1 MHKKIRADIT
11 MSTEENQFGKFLK
24 AQRKLQN
31 ITLVQLSE
39 GLLSVSMLS
48 KIERGERVCG
58 KVLQDRLLNR
68 LGESSCEYETYVVR
82 KDYRRWKLQDTI
94 LDMIDF
100 GCIKRIEQLLEEYK
114 EIYAEDNKITKQF
127 ALIAQV
133 NLMEL
138 KGENAEDCFLV
149 LQEALKLT
157 IPIGEKKEISD
168 FILSI
173 DELNLILEYVTYQKQ
188 IDLKERYLEILRY
201 LETRNFDKES
211 RIKLYP
217 KIVYYLC
224 RYMNEQRKVCTSKKK
239 ARQMAEEVETI
250 SYQVIELLKSEK
262 KLYFALE
269 LLQEQLDALDYL
281 LSEEIILSSIKQK
294 RYTKER
300 QQAREFLEAINI
312 MYETYEIPKRTNS
325 YTYFYREYN
334 VYCINRVLR
343 ERRKMFQWKRKKR
356 DLW

>member
-1 MHKKIRADIT
+1 

-82 KDYRRWKLQDTI
+82 KDYRRWQLQDTI

-133 NLMEL
+133 NLTM
-138 KGENAEDCFLV
+138 
-149 LQEALKLT
+149 Q
-157 IPIGEKKEISD
+157 
-168 FILSI
+168 
-173 DELNLILEYVTYQKQ
+173 
-188 IDLKERYLEILRY
+188 
-201 LETRNFDKES
+201 
-211 RIKLYP
+211 
-217 KIVYYLC
+217 
-224 RYMNEQRKVCTSKKK
+224 
-239 ARQMAEEVETI
+239 
-250 SYQVIELLKSEK
+250 
-262 KLYFALE
+262 
-269 LLQEQLDALDYL
+269 
-281 LSEEIILSSIKQK
+281 
-294 RYTKER
+294 
-300 QQAREFLEAINI
+300 
-312 MYETYEIPKRTNS
+312 
-325 YTYFYREYN
+325 
-334 VYCINRVLR
+334 
-343 ERRKMFQWKRKKR
+343 
-356 DLW
+356 